1 MHEYGSE
8 TLTEISYLV
17 LLSLYHPNHGYG
29 IMRFLEEHTDG
40 RVQPGAGTLYGA
52 INQLEKKGWIS
63 LISQENRR
71 KTYQV
76 TGEGK
81 RILQQETQRL
91 KENYLLGETILKET
105 IERGAKY
112 GKAGI

>member
-1 MHEYGSE
+1 M
-8 TLTEISYLV
+8 
-17 LLSLYHPNHGYG
+17 
-29 IMRFLEEHTDG
+29 
-40 RVQPGAGTLYGA
+40 YGA

-71 KTYQV
+71 KMYQV

-81 RILQQETQRL
+81 RILQQEIQRL

-105 IERGAKY
+105 IEGGAKY
-112 GKAGI
+112 GKDGI